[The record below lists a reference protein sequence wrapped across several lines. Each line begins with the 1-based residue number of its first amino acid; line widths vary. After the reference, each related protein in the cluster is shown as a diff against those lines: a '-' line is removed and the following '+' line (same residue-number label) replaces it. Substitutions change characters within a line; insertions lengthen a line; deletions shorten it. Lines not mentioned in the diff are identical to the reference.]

1 MREKVFHSSH
11 RIMQGRVLQRNHE
24 VTQPLDISKIEFKNI
39 LLIRFAR
46 LGDVILLVPSIRA
59 LRSRYP
65 QARIEV
71 LVDYRYAPIVEMC
84 SAIDRVIPVNR
95 LEMRNG
101 GKIRAV
107 GKMFSLAHELRAAA
121 YDLVLDFHSFR
132 ETHLLTW
139 YTRARW
145 RLGLKRVHSS
155 YWPFCF
161 NLGPVLEDDAL
172 HVSDVFLSIL
182 GLLGISPVS
191 NGHLL
196 DLNSELRQEADSF
209 LNRHPVEVGALRI
222 GFNLGAGSQSRIWPP
237 ERFAELAD
245 RIIQRHKAVVIA
257 FSGPNE
263 EWLSSEFCRRVRSTG
278 VIPAPNLALPQ
289 LAALFN
295 RCHVLVSNDTG
306 PMHLGAAAGVPTLG
320 LFSVARPNHYH
331 PLGASSRYVKC
342 DSMEQ
347 LDLEIVYQNFLQI
360 LASLPT
366 QHPLL

>member
-1 MREKVFHSSH
+1 MTRPPNVS
-11 RIMQGRVLQRNHE
+11 Q
-24 VTQPLDISKIEFKNI
+24 IEFKKI

-59 LRSRYP
+59 LRNRYP
-65 QARIEV
+65 KATIEV
-71 LVDYRYAPIVEMC
+71 LVDHRYAHILEMC
-84 SAIDRVIPVNR
+84 SAVDRVIPVDR
-95 LEMRNG
+95 LAMRDG

-107 GKMFSLAHELRAAA
+107 GNMFRLAQELRAAA

-139 YTRARW
+139 YTGARW

-172 HVSDVFLSIL
+172 HVSAVFLSIL
-182 GLLGISPVS
+182 GFLGIGPVS

-196 DLNSELRQEADSF
+196 DLSSELRKEADSF
-209 LNRHPVEVGALRI
+209 LHGHEVEAGALRI
-222 GFNLGAGSQSRIWPP
+222 GFNLGAGSQSRTWPS
-237 ERFAELAD
+237 ERFAELAE
-245 RIIQRHKAVVIA
+245 RITQRYKATVIA
-257 FSGPNE
+257 FSGPGE
-263 EWLSSEFCRRVRSTG
+263 ESLSSEFCRRVRSTR

-295 RCHVLVSNDTG
+295 RCDVLVSNDTG

-331 PLGASSRYVKC
+331 PLGTASRWVSC
-342 DSMEQ
+342 PSIEQ
-347 LDLEIVYQNFLQI
+347 LDAEIVYQHFLQM
-360 LASLPT
+360 LGSLPT
-366 QHPLL
+366 QLSRLRDAHQDQ

>member
-1 MREKVFHSSH
+1 M
-11 RIMQGRVLQRNHE
+11 QRNHE
-24 VTQPLDISKIEFKNI
+24 VTRPPNLSQTEFKKI

-65 QARIEV
+65 KARIEV
-71 LVDYRYAPIVEMC
+71 LVDHRYAPILEMC
-84 SAIDRVIPVNR
+84 SAVDRVIPVDR
-95 LEMRNG
+95 LKMRDG
-101 GKIRAV
+101 GKMWAI
-107 GKMFSLAHELRAAA
+107 GKMFRLAQELRTAT

-139 YTRARW
+139 YTGARW
-145 RLGLKRVHSS
+145 RLGLKRVQSP

-172 HVSDVFLSIL
+172 HVSAVFLSIL
-182 GLLGISPVS
+182 DFLGISPVS

-196 DLNSELRQEADSF
+196 DLSPELKQEADSF
-209 LNRHPVEVGALRI
+209 LNRHPVEAGALRI
-222 GFNLGAGSQSRIWPP
+222 GFNLGAGSHSRTWPP
-237 ERFAELAD
+237 ERFAELAE
-245 RIIQRHKAVVIA
+245 RITQRHKAVIIA

-263 EWLSSEFCRRVRSTG
+263 ELLSSEFCRRVRSTR

-331 PLGASSRYVKC
+331 PLGASSRTVSC
-342 DSMEQ
+342 ASIEQ
-347 LDLEIVYQNFLQI
+347 LDTETVYQHFLQI
-360 LASLPT
+360 LVSLPT
-366 QHPLL
+366 

>member
-1 MREKVFHSSH
+1 MTR
-11 RIMQGRVLQRNHE
+11 
-24 VTQPLDISKIEFKNI
+24 PLNVSQMEFNKI

-65 QARIEV
+65 KAKIEV
-71 LVDYRYAPIVEMC
+71 LVDHRYASILEMC
-84 SAIDRVIPVNR
+84 SAVDLVIPVNR
-95 LEMRNG
+95 VAMRDG
-101 GKIRAV
+101 GTIRAI
-107 GKMFSLAHELRAAA
+107 GTMFRLAQELRAAT

-139 YTRARW
+139 YTGARC

-161 NLGPVLEDDAL
+161 NLGPVLEDDGL
-172 HVSDVFLSIL
+172 HVSAVFLSIL
-182 GLLGISPVS
+182 AFLGIAPVS

-196 DLNSELRQEADSF
+196 DLNSELTQEADSF
-209 LNRHPVEVGALRI
+209 LDRHQIEAGALLI
-222 GFNLGAGSQSRIWPP
+222 GFNLGAGSQSRTWPP
-237 ERFAELAD
+237 KRFAELAE

-263 EWLSSEFCRRVRSTG
+263 ESLSSEFCRRVQSTR

-320 LFSVARPNHYH
+320 LFSVARPDHYR
-331 PLGASSRYVKC
+331 PLGASSRWVKC

-347 LDLEIVYQNFLQI
+347 LDAETVYQQVLQM
-360 LASLPT
+360 LVSLKK
-366 QHPLL
+366 

>member
-1 MREKVFHSSH
+1 
-11 RIMQGRVLQRNHE
+11 
-24 VTQPLDISKIEFKNI
+24 VTQRLNVSQIEFKKI

-59 LRSRYP
+59 LRNRYP
-65 QARIEV
+65 KTKIEV
-71 LVDYRYAPIVEMC
+71 LVDHRYAHILEMC
-84 SAIDRVIPVNR
+84 SAVDRVIPVNR
-95 LEMRNG
+95 LAMRDG

-107 GKMFSLAHELRAAA
+107 GNMFRLAQELRAAG

-145 RLGLKRVHSS
+145 RLGLKRIHSP

-172 HVSDVFLSIL
+172 HVSEVFLSIL
-182 GLLGISPVS
+182 GFLGIDPVS

-196 DLNSELRQEADSF
+196 DLSSELRQEADYF
-209 LNRHPVEVGALRI
+209 LHRHQIERGVLRI
-222 GFNLGAGSQSRIWPP
+222 GFNLGAGSQSRTWPP
-237 ERFAELAD
+237 EKFAELAE
-245 RIIQRHKAVVIA
+245 RIAQRHNAVVIA

-263 EWLSSEFCRRVRSTG
+263 ELLSSEFCRRVRAAR
-278 VIPAPNLALPQ
+278 VIPAPSLALPQ

-295 RCHVLVSNDTG
+295 RCDVLVSNDTG

-320 LFSVARPNHYH
+320 IFSVARPSHYH
-331 PLGASSRYVKC
+331 PLGASSRYVSC
-342 DSMEQ
+342 PSIERLDSET
-347 LDLEIVYQNFLQI
+347 VYQHLLQI

-366 QHPLL
+366 QHSLLPEPPQDL

>member
-1 MREKVFHSSH
+1 
-11 RIMQGRVLQRNHE
+11 
-24 VTQPLDISKIEFKNI
+24 VTLYPSLSQIEFKKI

-59 LRSRYP
+59 LRNRYP
-65 QARIEV
+65 KATIEV
-71 LVDYRYAPIVEMC
+71 LVDHRYAHILEMC
-84 SAIDRVIPVNR
+84 SAVDRVIPVDR
-95 LEMRNG
+95 LAMRDG

-107 GKMFSLAHELRAAA
+107 GNMFRLAQKLRATA

-139 YTRARW
+139 YTGARY

-161 NLGPVLEDDAL
+161 NLGPVLENDAL
-172 HVSDVFLSIL
+172 HVSTVFLSIL
-182 GLLGISPVS
+182 GFLGIAPVL

-196 DLNSELRQEADSF
+196 DLSSELTQEADSF
-209 LNRHPVEVGALRI
+209 LHRHQIEARALRI
-222 GFNLGAGSQSRIWPP
+222 GFNLGAGSQSRTWPP
-237 ERFAELAD
+237 EKFAELAE
-245 RIIQRHKAVVIA
+245 RISQRHKAVVIA

-263 EWLSSEFCRRVRSTG
+263 ELLSNEFCRRVRSTR

-331 PLGASSRYVKC
+331 PLGASSRYVNC
-342 DSMEQ
+342 PSIEQ
-347 LDLEIVYQNFLQI
+347 LDTETVYQHVLQI
-360 LASLPT
+360 LGSLPT
-366 QHPLL
+366 RHSLLQEPAQDL

>member
-1 MREKVFHSSH
+1 
-11 RIMQGRVLQRNHE
+11 
-24 VTQPLDISKIEFKNI
+24 VTRPLNVSQIEFKKI
-39 LLIRFAR
+39 LLIRFGR

-59 LRSRYP
+59 LRNRYP
-65 QARIEV
+65 KATIEV
-71 LVDYRYAPIVEMC
+71 LVDHRYADILEMC
-84 SAIDRVIPVNR
+84 SAVDRVIPVNR
-95 LEMRNG
+95 LAMRDG

-107 GKMFSLAHELRAAA
+107 GNMFRLAQELHAAA

-172 HVSDVFLSIL
+172 HVSDVFLSML
-182 GLLGISPVS
+182 GFLGIDPVS

-196 DLNSELRQEADSF
+196 DLSSELRQEADSF
-209 LNRHPVEVGALRI
+209 LHRHQIEAGVLRI
-222 GFNLGAGSQSRIWPP
+222 GFNLGAGSQSRTWPP
-237 ERFAELAD
+237 EKFAELAE
-245 RIIQRHKAVVIA
+245 RIAQRHKAVVIA

-263 EWLSSEFCRRVRSTG
+263 ELLSSEFCRGVRATR

-289 LAALFN
+289 LTALFN
-295 RCHVLVSNDTG
+295 RCDVLVSNDTG

-331 PLGASSRYVKC
+331 PLGESSRTVSC
-342 DSMEQ
+342 PSIEQ
-347 LDLEIVYQNFLQI
+347 LDTEIVYQHFLEI
-360 LASLPT
+360 LALLPAQHSLM
-366 QHPLL
+366 QDNQQDQ

>member
-1 MREKVFHSSH
+1 
-11 RIMQGRVLQRNHE
+11 
-24 VTQPLDISKIEFKNI
+24 VTRPPNVSQIEFKKI

-46 LGDVILLVPSIRA
+46 LGDVILLVPSVRA

-65 QARIEV
+65 KAKIEV
-71 LVDYRYAPIVEMC
+71 LVDQRYAGILEMC
-84 SAIDRVIPVNR
+84 SAVDRVITVDR
-95 LEMRNG
+95 LAMRDG

-107 GKMFSLAHELRAAA
+107 GNMFRLAQELRVAA

-139 YTRARW
+139 YTGARW

-172 HVSDVFLSIL
+172 HVSAVFLSIL
-182 GLLGISPVS
+182 DFLGITPVS
-191 NGHLL
+191 NSHLL
-196 DLNSELRQEADSF
+196 DLSSELRQEADSF
-209 LNRHPVEVGALRI
+209 LRRHQIEADALRI
-222 GFNLGAGSQSRIWPP
+222 GFNLGAGSQSRTWPP
-237 ERFAELAD
+237 EKFAELAE
-245 RIIQRHKAVVIA
+245 RITQRHKAVVIA

-263 EWLSSEFCRRVRSTG
+263 EPLSNKFCRRVRASH

-295 RCHVLVSNDTG
+295 RCDVLVSNDTG

-331 PLGASSRYVKC
+331 PLGAASRWVSC
-342 DSMEQ
+342 PSIEQ
-347 LDLEIVYQNFLQI
+347 LDTEIVYQHFLQI
-360 LASLPT
+360 LDSLPT
-366 QHPLL
+366 QHLRLQDTHQDP

>member
-1 MREKVFHSSH
+1 MTR
-11 RIMQGRVLQRNHE
+11 
-24 VTQPLDISKIEFKNI
+24 PLNVSQIDFKKI

-65 QARIEV
+65 ESRIEV
-71 LVDYRYAPIVEMC
+71 LVDQRYAGVLEMC
-84 SAIDRVIPVNR
+84 SAVDRVISVNR
-95 LEMRNG
+95 LEMRDG
-101 GKIRAV
+101 GKIRAIAN
-107 GKMFSLAHELRAAA
+107 MFRLARELRDGA

-139 YTRARW
+139 YTGARW

-155 YWPFCF
+155 YWPLCF

-172 HVSDVFLSIL
+172 HVSEVFLSIPAF
-182 GLLGISPVS
+182 LGIDPVP

-196 DLNSELRQEADSF
+196 DLNSELRQEAKAF
-209 LNRHPVEVGALRI
+209 LNRHQISNNALRI
-222 GFNLGAGSQSRIWPP
+222 GFNLGAGSDSRTWPP
-237 ERFAELAD
+237 EKFAELAEQ
-245 RIIQRHKAVVIA
+245 IAQRHEAVVIA

-263 EWLSSEFCRRVRSTG
+263 ELLSRDFFRRVRSAR

-306 PMHLGAAAGVPTLG
+306 PMHLGAAMGVPTLG
-320 LFSVARPNHYH
+320 LFSVARPNHYR
-331 PLGASSRYVKC
+331 PLGASSRYVSC
-342 DSMEQ
+342 APIEQ
-347 LDLEIVYQNFLQI
+347 LATETVYHQFLQI
-360 LASLPT
+360 LTALPT
-366 QHPLL
+366 

>member
-1 MREKVFHSSH
+1 LFSIQSS
-11 RIMQGRVLQRNHE
+11 E
-24 VTQPLDISKIEFKNI
+24 VTLPLSVSQIEFKKI

-65 QARIEV
+65 KAIIEV
-71 LVDYRYAPIVEMC
+71 LVDHRYAGVLEMC
-84 SAIDRVIPVNR
+84 SAVDRVISVDR
-95 LEMRNG
+95 LAMRDG
-101 GKIRAV
+101 GKMRAV
-107 GKMFSLAHELRAAA
+107 GSMFRLAQELRATA

-139 YTRARW
+139 YSGARW

-161 NLGPVLEDDAL
+161 NLGPVLEDDDL
-172 HVSDVFLSIL
+172 HVSAVFLSML
-182 GLLGISPVS
+182 GFLGIVPVS

-209 LNRHPVEVGALRI
+209 LRRYQIEAGALRI
-222 GFNLGAGSQSRIWPP
+222 GFNLGAGSQSRTWPP
-237 ERFAELAD
+237 QKFAELAE
-245 RIIQRHKAVVIA
+245 RIAQHNKAVVIA
-257 FSGPNE
+257 FSGPGE
-263 EWLSSEFCRRVRSTG
+263 DSLSSEFCSRVRSTS
-278 VIPAPNLALPQ
+278 VIPAPNLALSQ

-295 RCHVLVSNDTG
+295 RCDVLVSNDTG

-331 PLGASSRYVKC
+331 PLGTDSRWVSC
-342 DSMEQ
+342 PSIEQ
-347 LDLEIVYQNFLQI
+347 LDAEIVYQHFLQI
-360 LASLPT
+360 LGSLPT
-366 QHPLL
+366 KLSRLRDAHQDQ

>member
-1 MREKVFHSSH
+1 MTR
-11 RIMQGRVLQRNHE
+11 
-24 VTQPLDISKIEFKNI
+24 PLNVSQIEFKKI

-59 LRSRYP
+59 LRNRYP
-65 QARIEV
+65 KATIEV
-71 LVDYRYAPIVEMC
+71 LVDHRYADILEMC
-84 SAIDRVIPVNR
+84 SAVDRVIPVDR
-95 LEMRNG
+95 LAMRDG

-107 GKMFSLAHELRAAA
+107 AKMFRLAQELRSAS

-139 YTRARW
+139 YTGARW

-172 HVSDVFLSIL
+172 HVSAVFLSML
-182 GLLGISPVS
+182 AFLGIDPVP

-196 DLNSELRQEADSF
+196 DLSPELTKEADSF
-209 LNRHPVEVGALRI
+209 LNRQQIETGALRI
-222 GFNLGAGSQSRIWPP
+222 GFNLGAGSQSRTWPP
-237 ERFAELAD
+237 DRFAELAQ
-245 RIIQRHKAVVIA
+245 RIVQNHRAAIIA

-263 EWLSSEFCRRVRSTG
+263 EFLSDEFSRRVAPTR

-289 LAALFN
+289 LAALFS
-295 RCHVLVSNDTG
+295 RCDVLVSNDTG

-331 PLGASSRYVKC
+331 PLGESSRCVSC
-342 DSMEQ
+342 PTIEQ
-347 LDLEIVYQNFLQI
+347 LDAETVYQHFLEIV
-360 LASLPT
+360 ASLPS
-366 QHPLL
+366 QQALLRDTHQDL

>member
-1 MREKVFHSSH
+1 MLSS
-11 RIMQGRVLQRNHE
+11 E
-24 VTQPLDISKIEFKNI
+24 VTRPLNVSQIEFKKI

-59 LRSRYP
+59 FRNRYP
-65 QARIEV
+65 NATIDV
-71 LVDYRYAPIVEMC
+71 LVDRRYANILEMC
-84 SAIDRVIPVNR
+84 SAVDRVIPVDR
-95 LEMRNG
+95 LAMRDG
-101 GKIRAV
+101 GKLSAI
-107 GKMFSLAHELRAAA
+107 GDMFRLAQELRTAS

-139 YTRARW
+139 YTGAPW

-172 HVSDVFLSIL
+172 HVSAVFLSML
-182 GLLGISPVS
+182 GFLGITPVS

-196 DLNSELRQEADSF
+196 DLSSELRQEADSF
-209 LNRHPVEVGALRI
+209 LHRHHIEPGTLRI
-222 GFNLGAGSQSRIWPP
+222 GFNLGAGSQSRTWPP
-237 ERFAELAD
+237 EKFAELAE
-245 RIIQRHKAVVIA
+245 RITQRHKAVVIA

-263 EWLSSEFCRRVRSTG
+263 ELLSSEFRRRVRSTR

-289 LAALFN
+289 LAALFS
-295 RCHVLVSNDTG
+295 RCDVLVSNDTG

-331 PLGASSRYVKC
+331 PLGESSRC
-342 DSMEQ
+342 LSCPSIEQ
-347 LDLEIVYQNFLQI
+347 LDAETVYQQFLEIV
-360 LASLPT
+360 ASLPT
-366 QHPLL
+366 QHAPLQDTHQDP

>member
-1 MREKVFHSSH
+1 M
-11 RIMQGRVLQRNHE
+11 
-24 VTQPLDISKIEFKNI
+24 TQPLNVSQIEFTRI

-59 LRSRYP
+59 LRNRYP
-65 QARIEV
+65 KARIEV
-71 LVDYRYAPIVEMC
+71 LVDHRYAGILEMC
-84 SAIDRVIPVNR
+84 SAVDRVIPVDR
-95 LEMRNG
+95 LAMRDG

-107 GKMFSLAHELRAAA
+107 GNMFRLAQELRAAS
-121 YDLVLDFHSFR
+121 YDLVVDFHSFR

-139 YTRARW
+139 YSGARW

-172 HVSDVFLSIL
+172 HVSAVFLSIL
-182 GLLGISPVS
+182 GFLGIAPVS

-196 DLNSELRQEADSF
+196 DLSSELRQEADSF
-209 LNRHPVEVGALRI
+209 LHRQQIKPGTLRI
-222 GFNLGAGSQSRIWPP
+222 GFNLGAGSQSRTWPP
-237 ERFAELAD
+237 EKFAELAE
-245 RIIQRHKAVVIA
+245 RISQHHKAVVIA

-263 EWLSSEFCRRVRSTG
+263 ELLSKEFCRRVRGTR

-289 LAALFN
+289 LAALFS
-295 RCHVLVSNDTG
+295 RCDVLVSNDTG

-331 PLGASSRYVKC
+331 PLGESSRAVSC
-342 DSMEQ
+342 PSIEQ
-347 LDLEIVYQNFLQI
+347 LDTETVYEHFLEI

-366 QHPLL
+366 QHARLRDTDQDR

>member
-1 MREKVFHSSH
+1 
-11 RIMQGRVLQRNHE
+11 
-24 VTQPLDISKIEFKNI
+24 VTLPLNVSQIEFKKI

-65 QARIEV
+65 KARIDV
-71 LVDYRYAPIVEMC
+71 LVDHRYACILEMC
-84 SAIDRVIPVNR
+84 SAVDRVIPVNR
-95 LEMRNG
+95 LEMRDG
-101 GKIRAV
+101 GRFRALAS
-107 GKMFSLAHELRAAA
+107 MFRLAQELRDEG

-172 HVSDVFLSIL
+172 HVSAVFLSIL
-182 GLLGISPVS
+182 GFLGISPVS
-191 NGHLL
+191 NGHWL

-209 LNRHPVEVGALRI
+209 LNRHPVEAGALRI
-222 GFNLGAGSQSRIWPP
+222 GFNLGAGSQSRTWPP
-237 ERFAELAD
+237 ERFAELAE
-245 RIIQRHKAVVIA
+245 RIIQRHKALVIA
-257 FSGPNE
+257 FTGPNE
-263 EWLSSEFCRRVRSTG
+263 ELLSSEFCRRVRSAR

-289 LAALFN
+289 LAALFS

-347 LDLEIVYQNFLQI
+347 LDLETVYQHFLQM
-360 LASLPT
+360 LVSLP
-366 QHPLL
+366 Q